1 MHNDRGRRIS
11 AVIRKSFIIGL
22 VSFMPFSNSILAG
35 ETLVRNAEQSE
46 GFQSG
51 VTGWRIAR
59 NGDAEFND
67 AVIRGELIVGS
78 AVSQHILISTDNVGS
93 RPEIEWFSGS
103 AGEVVPARMFS
114 SGPADEP
121 LELTIRSPLNDGAP
135 VGSILPEINMASWD
149 SVASTM
155 NLWADEIRTNVPI
168 RLLGNDTWTDIPLSG
183 TWVDAA
189 GARADYMKDGVGNVH
204 LRGLVIGGGASTIGV
219 MPVGYRP
226 TQATERIM
234 RGNGGVIMCA
244 VLVDTNGVM
253 SVTANL
259 GTAQASGV
267 RLDAFTYPTF

>member
-1 MHNDRGRRIS
+1 M
-11 AVIRKSFIIGL
+11 KKFIALALAAI
-22 VSFMPFSNSILAG
+22 MPFSNPIIG
-35 ETLVRNAEQSE
+35 GNDTLIRDKIQSE
-46 GFQSG
+46 NFVTG
-51 VTGWRIAR
+51 VSGWRIERTGNAQ
-59 NGDAEFND
+59 FND
-67 AVIRGELIVGS
+67 IVVRGEVIVGS
-78 AVSQHILISTDNVGS
+78 EASQHILLNTDNIGN
-93 RPEIEWFSGS
+93 RPEIEFFSGS
-103 AGEVVPARMFS
+103 ADEVVPARLFS

-121 LELTIRSPLNDGAP
+121 LEFTIRAPLNDGAP
-135 VGSILPEINMASWD
+135 VGAILPEITMASWD

-168 RLLGNDTWTDIPLSG
+168 RLLGDDTWTDIPLSG

-204 LRGLVIGGGASTIGV
+204 LRGLVISGAAAQIGV

-253 SVTANL
+253 TVTANL